1 MCNEKDLLEK
11 NEKYEEKRIKRMRAT
26 LITNLVGC
34 VWFGYLKNDPSVHFF
49 HQFPRKRELYG
60 QSSQPKKL
68 GKNRGQHHGHMH
80 LIGVWV
86 MKGVYIKLEEK

>member
-1 MCNEKDLLEK
+1 MCSEKDLLEK
-11 NEKYEEKRIKRMRAT
+11 NEKYEEKRIKPKRMRAT

-80 LIGVWV
+80 LIGV
-86 MKGVYIKLEEK
+86 

>member
-1 MCNEKDLLEK
+1 MCSEKDLLEK